1 MDPFLGEVRMFGG
14 TFAPVGWLFC
24 NGQLL
29 NISENDALF
38 NLLGTTYGGD
48 GQTTFGLPDL
58 RGRTPIHM
66 GQGPNLSPRNLGD
79 RFGTETVT
87 LTASQLPTHYHVVHA
102 HKDKGTQTGPK
113 DAVWAAASTG
123 EKQYTQNSPN
133 TNMAASATTIA
144 GGGLPHDNMMPFQAV
159 SFIIATSGIYPSQG

>member
-14 TFAPVGWLFC
+14 NFAPVGWLFC

-79 RFGTETVT
+79 QFGTEAVT
-87 LTASQLPTHYHVVHA
+87 LTASQLPTHFHVVHA
-102 HKDKGTQTGPK
+102 RKEKGTQTGPK
-113 DAVWAAASTG
+113 DAVWAASSTG
-123 EKQYTQNSPN
+123 EKQYTQNAPN
-133 TNMAASATTIA
+133 TSMAASATTVE

-159 SFIIATSGIYPSQG
+159 SFIIATEGVFPSRD